1 MSEHAFDPMPDE
13 EQEEAPS
20 IATGITDGGPIVV
33 GGSVVFTAPNATVTV
48 KQLRAAVES
57 GRWTHDEPG
66 TALWLNTSFS
76 PKGREPSELIAEL
89 AAHGVVCS

>member
-1 MSEHAFDPMPDE
+1 MSEHD
-13 EQEEAPS
+13 EAPL
-20 IATGITDGGPIVV
+20 P
-33 GGSVVFTAPNATVTV
+33 PNATVTV
-48 KQLRAAVES
+48 KQVRSAVES
-57 GRWTHDEPG
+57 GRWEHEVPG